1 MKHLIVA
8 AACASALFVGSAHAQ
23 VLTLSTTNPGGLGHA
38 IGSAVAKAVT
48 ENSDLRMVV
57 VPSGGATMQAVS
69 GGEAEC
75 AVANGHGLSY
85 YTNGTGHFASD
96 GPHPKMKMVGT
107 VLNSLV
113 ALFVQKD
120 SDIKTLADLK
130 GKRYPGDL
138 NAQPD
143 VDEYYKLYLD
153 WAGLTRDDVE
163 IVPANSIVQAAN
175 DFSAGR
181 SDAFLFSV
189 GTAKVLEVDSSVG
202 GLRALSTAGSPED
215 METLADHLPGA
226 FLTPLAAGSSDQV
239 TEDLNA
245 MSVWILIACD
255 ESVPDETIETI
266 TKAIHDNKQTMVESF
281 GAFRRFDPAN
291 MAPAI
296 DGVTYHDG
304 AIKFYE
310 SAGMWPAKG

>member
-1 MKHLIVA
+1 MKYLVTA
-8 AACASALFVGSAHAQ
+8 AACAAALFAGSAQAQ
-23 VLTLSTTNPGGLGHA
+23 VLTLSTTNPGGLGHS

-57 VPSGGATMQAVS
+57 VPSGGATMQAVT

-85 YTNGTGHFASD
+85 YRNGTGHFTAE
-96 GPHPKMKMVGT
+96 GPHDDLKMVGT

-113 ALFVQKD
+113 ALFVQKN
-120 SDIKTLADLK
+120 SDVQSLADLD
-130 GKRYPGDL
+130 GLRYPGDL

-153 WAGLTRDDVE
+153 WAGLARDDME

-175 DFSAGR
+175 DFAAGR

-189 GTAKVLEVDSSVG
+189 GTAKVLEVDSAVG
-202 GLRALSTAGSPED
+202 GLRALNVED
-215 METLADHLPGA
+215 SEENLATLHEHLPGA
-226 FLTPLAAGSSDQV
+226 FLTPLAGGSSPQV
-239 TEDLNA
+239 VEDINA

-255 ESVPDETIETI
+255 ASVPDETVSTI
-266 TKAIHDNKQTMVESF
+266 AKAIHDSKQTMVESF

-291 MAPAI
+291 MAPEI
-296 DGVTYHDG
+296 DGVVYHDG
-304 AIKFYE
+304 AIKYYE
-310 SAGMWPAKG
+310 SAGMWPAK